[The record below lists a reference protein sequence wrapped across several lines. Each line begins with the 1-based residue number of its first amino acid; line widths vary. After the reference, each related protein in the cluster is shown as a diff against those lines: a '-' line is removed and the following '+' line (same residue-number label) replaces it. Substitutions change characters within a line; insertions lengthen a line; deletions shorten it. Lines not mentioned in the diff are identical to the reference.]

1 MRSSRKDS
9 TRWWSYGASDPARI
23 LLDSVRRVTTNP
35 RVLIADDDV
44 GMLASM
50 AQAMAQ
56 LGYTVVRAES
66 GAQFVDQ
73 LADEGPFDLVVTDI
87 AMPWMDGLNAIR
99 SMRIAGLATPVI
111 VITGLGGQ
119 GLASQVRALSPA
131 ILLRKPFDL
140 DELEAAVGT
149 LMS

>member
-1 MRSSRKDS
+1 M
-9 TRWWSYGASDPARI
+9 
-23 LLDSVRRVTTNP
+23 TTNP